1 MTSNNRIVIL
11 GGHGKVALL
20 AAPKL
25 AAAGFAV
32 DAVIRNPEH
41 AADVEAAGATP
52 RILDIETASVDELA
66 ALFAGAQAVVFSA
79 GAGGGSPERTHRVDF
94 VAATRSIDAA
104 KQAGVDRYVMVSYAR
119 ADIDIDAIPE
129 SNSFYAYAKAK
140 HDADAYL
147 RASELNYTILGP
159 GLLTLEPATGKV
171 LIADADGEGVDAPL
185 DDDAKVTSRDNV
197 AAVIAH
203 VVATGA
209 ASRTKVNFYDGETP
223 IADAIR

>member
-1 MTSNNRIVIL
+1 LTSNNRIVIL

-25 AAAGFAV
+25 TTAGFAV

-52 RILDIETASVDELA
+52 RILDIETATVDELA
-66 ALFAGAQAVVFSA
+66 ELFAGAQAVVFSA
-79 GAGGGSPERTHRVDF
+79 GAGGGNPERTHQVDF

-119 ADIDIDAIPE
+119 ADLDVDVLTE

-147 RASELNYTILGP
+147 RASELDYTILGP
-159 GLLTLEPATGKV
+159 GLLTLEPASNKV
-171 LIADADGEGVDAPL
+171 LVADADGEGVDAPIA
-185 DDDAKVTSRDNV
+185 DDAKVTSRDNV

-209 ASRTKVNFYDGETP
+209 ASRTKVNFYDGDTP
-223 IADAIR
+223 FADAIR